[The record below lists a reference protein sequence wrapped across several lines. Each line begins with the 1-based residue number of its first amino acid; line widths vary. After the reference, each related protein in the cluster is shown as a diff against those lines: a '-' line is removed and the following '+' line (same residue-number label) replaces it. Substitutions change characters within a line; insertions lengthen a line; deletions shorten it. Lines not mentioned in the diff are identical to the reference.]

1 MLQGEWFEKYICN
14 SYGPYAWCM
23 TRCLNVLYKYM
34 KFRWNISD
42 GYHVIERTRFCD
54 GYPRTDAREITYMQE
69 LWFLCMTRRL
79 NVFHKC
85 MKLRWNTSNGYG
97 HEIALQMIKGKQL
110 QNIQSGVMVLVR
122 DTLSAWS
129 FNQIP
134 LTVFNL
140 QSGPKNLV
148 LLQGKL
154 FEKLT
159 CKSYGSCAWHVVWMC
174 LTNVWNFVEIS
185 LTVFKL

>member
-1 MLQGEWFEKYICN
+1 MVLMHDTLSECALQIYEVSLKYLWRLS
-14 SYGPYAWCM
+14 SY
-23 TRCLNVLYKYM
+23 
-34 KFRWNISD
+34 
-42 GYHVIERTRFCD
+42 IERTRFCD
-54 GYPRTDAREITYMQE
+54 GYPRTDAREIKYMQE

-79 NVFHKC
+79 NVFYKC
-85 MKLRWNTSNGYG
+85 MKSRWNTSNGYG

-122 DTLSAWS
+122 DTLSHCALEVHEVS
-129 FNQIP
+129 TKYIAF
-134 LTVFNL
+134 TVFNL

-154 FEKLT
+154 FEKFT
-159 CKSYGSCAWHVVWMC
+159 CKSYGFCAWHVVWMC

-185 LTVFKL
+185 LTDFKL